1 MNAVEYSLLHGLAV
15 WGADAPAVVSAG
27 ESLTYGAL
35 TARVGRFAAAL
46 LAAGLRPCD
55 RVAMQM
61 IDTPD
66 LVALHLAVLAAGGVS
81 VPISTR
87 ANGEELRQT
96 LAIIA
101 PVMMVV

>member
-1 MNAVEYSLLHGLAV
+1 MNAVEHCLLHGLAV
-15 WGADAPAVVSAG
+15 SGADAPAIVSAG

-46 LAAGLRPCD
+46 RAAGVRPGD

-66 LVALHLAVLAAGGVS
+66 VVALHLAVMAAGGVA

-87 ANGEELRQT
+87 ANGAELRQT

-101 PVMMVV
+101 P